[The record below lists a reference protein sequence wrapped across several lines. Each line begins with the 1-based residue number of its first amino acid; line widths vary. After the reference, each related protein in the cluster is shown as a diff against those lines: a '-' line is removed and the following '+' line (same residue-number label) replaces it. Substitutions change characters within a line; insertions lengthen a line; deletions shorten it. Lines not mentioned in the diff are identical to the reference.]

1 PMQILSVDG
10 GHCALWLEPAVTF
23 KALFQDLVTTRLA
36 SYREG
41 EYCASLMGRSSF
53 ELLEMSSNQQ
63 YFSNNPLFR
72 SADVLVAQWVG
83 EAGKLRV
90 HYSKPVIAYLGFLL
104 LNDPVV
110 GKYHPWSEPLE
121 HYWERPQQSSRFTF
135 LQDCDV
141 HSLQGKPPKDG
152 GAVVYEEPQLA
163 EAAYW
168 QTGFHN
174 PSVRPLSLYVG
185 ATHRAELALEDFGD
199 RGLEDVPRI
208 RAFGTLLDRRAQA
221 APPRPKPKRVK
232 RASGKKRKNHAAS
245 SQSVEKVQE
254 RPSDK
259 LENLPSSK
267 SKKKTKARKFNRAR
281 FDRAVQAAEL
291 KRAALVGGWR
301 NLGRG
306 RKRKAIDPKDFA
318 DEEEGQ
324 RRFLRSFQD
333 WLQDRGLED
342 CLRRDARRDPAA
354 ELGIPSRPFMYFKY
368 KAPSAKKGPTWACNA
383 RMRPGRGW
391 KRAYHGTWF
400 YGLGS
405 ILQHGV
411 LLESVNEDAG
421 HEFWKPGLYLT
432 PKLGTATWYGR
443 AQRVFEDDMFHR
455 AIVEVKYDPSKKK
468 VYRERGGGQIVVTSE
483 AAAITGII
491 IQPNSPP
498 MRGEERSDSWE
509 AQLEC

>member
-1 PMQILSVDG
+1 
-10 GHCALWLEPAVTF
+10 
-23 KALFQDLVTTRLA
+23 
-36 SYREG
+36 
-41 EYCASLMGRSSF
+41 
-53 ELLEMSSNQQ
+53 
-63 YFSNNPLFR
+63 
-72 SADVLVAQWVG
+72 
-83 EAGKLRV
+83 
-90 HYSKPVIAYLGFLL
+90 
-104 LNDPVV
+104 
-110 GKYHPWSEPLE
+110 YHPWSEPLE
-121 HYWERPQQSSRFTF
+121 HYWERFTF

-152 GAVVYEEPQLA
+152 GPPCAVVYEEPQLA